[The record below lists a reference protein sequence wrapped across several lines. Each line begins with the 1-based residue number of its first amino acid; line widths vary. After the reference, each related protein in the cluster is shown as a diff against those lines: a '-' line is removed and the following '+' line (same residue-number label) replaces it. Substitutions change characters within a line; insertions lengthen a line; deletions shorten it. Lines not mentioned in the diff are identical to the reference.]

1 MSNTE
6 LPNTPDSTVEKQTG
20 IIAYFANNSVAA
32 NLMMVFIIVMGII
45 SFLTIQRQMFPN
57 IEINYITINANYPGA
72 SPQEMEESILV
83 KIEESLKDITEIKKG
98 VYRAF
103 RNGGS
108 AQLEIN
114 TDAELT
120 DVLDKIKLR
129 VDGIATFPAG
139 MEPVTISQIEFRQ
152 DVIGMTLVADLPLN
166 ELKPIAN
173 RIEDELLQLSNVS
186 LVVNDVPLD
195 EIAIEIEPD
204 TLRRYNLTLS
214 EVADAVRRY
223 SANFSAGQL
232 KTDAGVISVRVEN
245 QLYSG
250 EEFRQIPV
258 KIGDNGAKVLLQDI
272 AIIKDQFTEGER
284 YFKFNGEN
292 AVYLS
297 VKATEEQSIIPV
309 ADSVKAFIDQKN
321 KDLPPGVRLE
331 PLMDMTYYLNAR
343 LDMMVN
349 NLIQGAI
356 LVAIMLS
363 LFLRFKLALWVMIGL
378 PVCFLGAM
386 MMMPLFGVTI
396 NILSLFAFIMVL
408 GIVVDDAIVIGESAY
423 TEIEKKGGGV
433 VNVVNGAKKVAT
445 PATFGVLTTVAVFA
459 PFTLSTGPESAFFF
473 GIAVVVM
480 LCLIFSLIESK
491 LILPAHIAHTNFP
504 PIKPDSWRARFNKRF
519 FGFVNGPYRRFI
531 VCCVEWRWAVLFSF
545 ISLLIVTFALIASNN
560 VRTGFMPKIPHDYPQ
575 INLEMNDNVSD
586 IQTIEAIREIEAM
599 VIAVDKETER
609 EYGQKLIR
617 DVLVF
622 NQGRTEAQILAP
634 LVEEDLRPYNAF
646 ELSRRWREA
655 MPTIAGVKSLI
666 IYDDVNAQG
675 GGDGEFGYLL
685 YGSDIDTLNDAG
697 RRFIQLLQQ
706 QDGLF
711 DISST
716 IDPASKEVQMSLKPV
731 AYDLGLDLA
740 SIANQVG
747 ASFYGGEAQR
757 VIRRGEEVRVMVRYP
772 KLTREAFSSLKHA
785 VITTPQGKE
794 VLLGDVV
801 ELTEKPGIS
810 YIRREGG
817 YRTVYV
823 YGNIDEEVI
832 EPNEVITQV
841 KDKLLPQLKEEFPSV
856 KSELGGAIEEQQSQA
871 NQQKMF
877 FFGGMILVYILLA
890 VPLKSYAQPLI
901 VMSVIPFSLTGAVWG
916 HYWFGLDLTLMSGF
930 GIIAAAGVVIND
942 SLVMTDFVNQA
953 RREGIAIKDAVIEA
967 GCARFRPILLTSIT
981 TFAGVLPIMFET
993 SLQAKFV
1000 IPMAVA
1006 LGFAVMFATLI
1017 TLILVPCLYII
1028 MSDVGKVFKALF
1040 NEIMLLFK
1048 SKQGPQ
1054 LDR

>member
-1 MSNTE
+1 MSE
-6 LPNTPDSTVEKQTG
+6 STQTKQTG
-20 IIAYFANNSVAA
+20 LIAYFANNSVAA
-32 NLMMVFIIVMGII
+32 NLMMLFIIVMG
-45 SFLTIQRQMFPN
+45 FLSYNTIQRQMFPN
-57 IEINYITINANYPGA
+57 IEINYINVNANYPGA
-72 SPQEMEESILV
+72 SPQEIEESILI

-108 AQLEIN
+108 ARLEIH

-120 DVLDKIKLR
+120 DVLDKVKLR

-152 DVIGMTLVADLPLN
+152 DVIGMTLVADLPLF

-173 RIEDELLQLSNVS
+173 NIEDELLQLSNVS

-195 EIAIEIEPD
+195 EIAIEIDPD
-204 TLRRYNLTLS
+204 TLRQYNLTIS
-214 EVADAVRRY
+214 DVMNAVRRY

-245 QLYSG
+245 QFYSG

-258 KIGDNGAKVLLQDI
+258 KIGEYGAKVLLQDI
-272 AIIKDQFTEGER
+272 ATIKDQFTEGER

-297 VKATEEQSIIPV
+297 VKATQSQNIIPV
-309 ADSVKAFIDQKN
+309 AESVKAYIDKKN
-321 KDLPPGVRLE
+321 KELPPGVRIE

-343 LDMMVN
+343 LDMMKL
-349 NLIQGAI
+349 NLLQGAI

-386 MMMPLFGVTI
+386 MVMPLFGISI
-396 NILSLFAFIMVL
+396 NIVSLFAFIMVL
-408 GIVVDDAIVIGESAY
+408 GIVVDDAIVIGEAAY
-423 TEIEKKGGGV
+423 SEVEKSGGGV
-433 VNVVNGAKKVAT
+433 DNVVRGAKRVAT
-445 PATFGVLTTVAVFA
+445 PATFGVLTTIAVFA
-459 PFTLSTGPESAFFF
+459 PFTLSSGPESAFFY

-480 LCLIFSLIESK
+480 LCLVFSLIESK
-491 LILPAHIAHTNFP
+491 LILPAHIAHTHFT
-504 PIKPDSWRARFNKRF
+504 PIKKGGWRDRFNTRF
-519 FGFVNGPYRRFI
+519 FGFVNGPYKRF
-531 VCCVEWRWAVLFSF
+531 VSKCVEWRWTVLFSF
-545 ISLLIVTFALIASNN
+545 IALLVVTFALIASNQ
-560 VRTGFMPKIPHDYPQ
+560 VRTIPSPKVPHDFPQ
-575 INLEMNDNVSD
+575 INIEMNDNVSD
-586 IQTIEAIREIEAM
+586 IQTINAIREIEAM
-599 VIAVDKETER
+599 VLEVDKETER
-609 EYGQKLIR
+609 QTGQKIIR
-617 DVLVF
+617 DLLVF
-622 NQGRTEAQILAP
+622 NQGRTEAQLLAP
-634 LVEEDLRPYNAF
+634 LVDEDLRPYDAF

-655 MPTIAGVKSLI
+655 MPNIAGVKSLTI
-666 IYDDVNAQG
+666 QDDVG
-675 GGDGEFGYLL
+675 GGGGNGGGEFGYLL
-685 YGSDIDTLNDAG
+685 FGSDIDTLNEAG

-706 QDGLF
+706 QEGLF

-731 AYDLGLDLA
+731 AFDLGLDLA

-757 VIRRGEEVRVMVRYP
+757 VIRNGEEVRVMVRYP
-772 KLTREAFSSLKHA
+772 KLTREAFSSLKHT
-785 VITTPQGKE
+785 VVTTPTGRE

-801 ELTEKPGIS
+801 ELTETPGIS

-823 YGNIDEEVI
+823 YGSIDEEQI
-832 EPNEVITQV
+832 EPGEVVKQV
-841 KDKLLPQLKEEFPSV
+841 KENLLPQLKEEYPSV
-856 KSELGGAIEEQQSQA
+856 KSELGGAIEEQQAQA
-871 NQQKMF
+871 NEQKLF
-877 FFGGMILVYILLA
+877 FIGGMILVYILLA
-890 VPLKSYAQPLI
+890 VPLKSYSQPLI
-901 VMSVIPFSLTGAVWG
+901 VMSVIPFSLTGAIWG
-916 HYWFGLDLTLMSGF
+916 HYWFDLDMSLMSGF
-930 GIIAAAGVVIND
+930 GLIAAAGVVIND
-942 SLVMTDFVNQA
+942 SLVMTDYVNQV
-953 RREGIAIKDAVIEA
+953 RKQGVSVKNAVIEA
-967 GCARFRPILLTSIT
+967 GCARFRAILLTSIT

-1028 MSDVGKVFKALF
+1028 LGDIGALF
-1040 NEIMLLFK
+1040 KNTYRRIFK
-1048 SKQGPQ
+1048 RRSVEVSV
-1054 LDR
+1054 DS

>member
-6 LPNTPDSTVEKQTG
+6 LPNTAPNAEKQTG

-32 NLMMVFIIVMGII
+32 NLMMIFIVVMGII
-45 SFLTIQRQMFPN
+45 SFLNIQRQMFPN
-57 IEINYITINANYPGA
+57 VEINYINIEANYPGA
-72 SPQEMEESILV
+72 SPQEIEESILI
-83 KIEESLKDITEIKKG
+83 KIEESLKDVTEIKKG

-103 RNGGS
+103 RNGGRAS
-108 AQLEIN
+108 LEIN
-114 TDAELT
+114 TDVELT
-120 DVLDKIKLR
+120 DILDKVKLR

-139 MEPVTISQIEFRQ
+139 MEPVTISQVEFRQ
-152 DVIGMTLVADLPLN
+152 DVIGMTLVADLPLT

-173 RIEDELLQLSNVS
+173 QIEDELLQLSNVS

-204 TLRRYNLTLS
+204 TLRQYNLTLS
-214 EVADAVRRY
+214 DVMNAVRRY

-245 QLYSG
+245 QFYSG

-258 KIGDNGAKVLLQDI
+258 KIGANGAKVLLQDI
-272 AIIKDQFTEGER
+272 AVIKDQFTEGER

-292 AVYLS
+292 AVYIS

-309 ADSVKAFIDQKN
+309 ADSVKAFIELKN
-321 KDLPPGVRLE
+321 KELPLGVRLE

-343 LDMMVN
+343 LDMMVT
-349 NLIQGAI
+349 NLIQGAV

-363 LFLRFKLALWVMIGL
+363 IFLRFKLALWVMIGL

-433 VNVVNGAKKVAT
+433 VNVVNGAKRVAT
-445 PATFGVLTTVAVFA
+445 PATFGVLTTIAVFA
-459 PFTLSTGPESAFFF
+459 PFTLSTGPESAFFY

-480 LCLIFSLIESK
+480 LCLVFSLIESK
-491 LILPAHIAHTNFP
+491 LILPAHIAHTHFS
-504 PIKPDSWRARFNKRF
+504 PIKEGGWRDRFNTRF
-519 FGFVNGPYRRFI
+519 FGFVNGPYKRFVI
-531 VCCVEWRWAVLFSF
+531 RCVEWRWSVLFSF
-545 ISLLIVTFALIASNN
+545 IALLIVTFALISSNQ

-586 IQTIEAIREIEAM
+586 IQTINAIREIEAM
-599 VIAVDKETER
+599 VIAIDEDTER
-609 EYGQKLIR
+609 KYGQKLIR
-617 DVLVF
+617 DILVF
-622 NQGRTEAQILAP
+622 NQGRTEAQVLVP
-634 LVEEDLRPYNAF
+634 LVDESIRPYNAF

-655 MPTIAGVKSLI
+655 MPDIAGVKSLT
-666 IYDDVNAQG
+666 IYDDVNG
-675 GGDGEFGYLL
+675 GSSDGEFGYLL
-685 YGSDIDTLNDAG
+685 YGSDIDTLNNAG
-697 RRFIQLLQQ
+697 RRFIELLQQ
-706 QDGLF
+706 QEGLF

-785 VITTPQGKE
+785 VVTTPQGRE

-801 ELTEKPGIS
+801 ELTETPGIS

-832 EPNEVITQV
+832 EPNEVVDQI
-841 KDKLLPQLKEEFPSV
+841 KEKLLPQLKEEYPSV
-856 KSELGGAIEEQQSQA
+856 KSELGGAIEEQQDQA

-901 VMSVIPFSLTGAVWG
+901 VMSVIPFSLTGAIWG
-916 HYWFGLDLTLMSGF
+916 HYWFGLDITLMSGF

-942 SLVMTDFVNQA
+942 SLVMTDYVNQA
-953 RREGIAIKDAVIEA
+953 RKTGVSIKNAVIDA

-1028 MSDVGKVFKALF
+1028 LSDIGKVFTRILGG
-1040 NEIMLLFK
+1040 IRTVFK
-1048 SKQGPQ
+1048 RRPQ
-1054 LDR
+1054 KV

>member
-1 MSNTE
+1 MTNTE

-32 NLMMVFIIVMGII
+32 NLMMVFIIVMGSI

-57 IEINYITINANYPGA
+57 IEINYITIDANYPGA

-204 TLRRYNLTLS
+204 TLRQYNLTLS
-214 EVADAVRRY
+214 DVANAVRRY

-258 KIGDNGAKVLLQDI
+258 KIGNNGAKVLLQDI

-309 ADSVKAFIDQKN
+309 ADSVKAFLDQKN
-321 KDLPPGVRLE
+321 KELPPGVRLE

-363 LFLRFKLALWVMIGL
+363 LFLRFKLALWVMVGL
-378 PVCFLGAM
+378 PLCFLGAM

-473 GIAVVVM
+473 GISIVVI

-491 LILPAHIAHTNFP
+491 LILPAHIAHTNFS

-531 VCCVEWRWAVLFSF
+531 VRCVEWRWAVLFSF
-545 ISLLIVTFALIASNN
+545 ISLLIVTFALIASNH

-646 ELSRRWREA
+646 ELSRRWRKA
-655 MPTIAGVKSLI
+655 MPTIAGVKSLV
-666 IYDDVNAQG
+666 IYDDVNTQG
-675 GGDGEFGYLL
+675 GNNGEFGYLL

-785 VITTPQGKE
+785 VISTPQGKE

-801 ELTEKPGIS
+801 ELTETPGIS

-841 KDKLLPQLKEEFPSV
+841 KEKLLPQLKEEFPSV

-1040 NEIMLLFK
+1040 TMIGRLFK
-1048 SKQGPQ
+1048 RRKVQQ
-1054 LDR
+1054 LDS